1 MTIKPSL
8 GCATR
13 TDAIMTAHSRVRAA
27 GAPQP
32 RIGYRIAD
40 LVEALGVSRR
50 TIERYIANGR
60 LRASHRLGAVIVSA
74 ASVNELL
81 GEGERPA
88 RHGRRR

>member
-1 MTIKPSL
+1 MTKQAAIKEPSL
-8 GCATR
+8 R
-13 TDAIMTAHSRVRAA
+13 L
-27 GAPQP
+27 
-32 RIGYRIAD
+32 GYRIGE
-40 LVEALGVSRR
+40 VVTMLGVCRR